1 MKWII
6 KKRYRKVFLFFVL
19 SCIIS
24 ASIVFV
30 FKSKKTLEEKQV
42 LRIALPF
49 DIRSLDIAFSHDDT
63 SIHVM
68 NMVFEGLVRR
78 DVNDM
83 PRPAV
88 AETIEVSENKKH
100 YIFHLRDCKWS
111 DGRDVTAYDFEFSW
125 KRSLDPSS
133 KYLTHLPHYFHPI
146 KNAKS
151 CLLGEVSI
159 DEVAIH
165 AIDEKTLSV
174 ELEYPAPYFLDI
186 VALPWFFPL
195 PKHVLEKEVNWG
207 NNENVVCNG
216 AFKLKHWK
224 KGYSIDVEKNLNYW
238 DKEKVYLDGINIS
251 IIGDART
258 TLMMYEKG
266 SLDWVGSPFV
276 TISYDTSSKILDREE
291 DDILMH
297 WLFVNTEKFPLNN
310 KKLRKSLAYAI
321 NRKEIVESIFHNLG
335 VPSSTPIAPPMR
347 LSIDPCF
354 KDNDILSAQTLFQEA
369 LQEMGLSK
377 EELPTI
383 ELSYIG
389 DLEIQHRIAQAIQ
402 SQWREV
408 LGMKKVSLKRSE
420 WAVHFNATVQGDYD
434 LGFSMWNVS
443 VLDPSFILEVFRNKA
458 DPLNKSNWENKRY
471 KKLLDTACF
480 TDNEHQRAQHLI
492 EAESILMEEMA
503 VIPLCCLKKRFAKK
517 NKLKGEMISSLE
529 FIDFKSAYF
538 EKRLEEVSRMPPLED
553 ERQVPP
559 YIEKEDKNLLNY

>member
-1 MKWII
+1 M
-6 KKRYRKVFLFFVL
+6 
-19 SCIIS
+19 
-24 ASIVFV
+24 
-30 FKSKKTLEEKQV
+30 EEKQV
-42 LRIALPF
+42 LKIALPF

-88 AETIEVSENKKH
+88 AEIIEISENKRH
-100 YIFHLRDCKWS
+100 YVFHLRDCKWS

-125 KRSLDPSS
+125 KRSLDPTS

-151 CLLGEVSI
+151 CLLGKISI
-159 DEVAIH
+159 NEVAIH
-165 AIDEKTLSV
+165 ALDKKTLSV

-186 VALPWFFPL
+186 IALPCFFPL
-195 PKHVLEKEVNWG
+195 PKHVLEKEINWG

-224 KGYSIDVEKNLNYW
+224 KGYLIDVEKNLHYW
-238 DKEKVYLDGINIS
+238 DKENVYLDGINIS

-276 TISYDTSSKILDREE
+276 TISYDVSSQILDREE

-297 WLFVNTEKFPLNN
+297 WLFVNIEKFPLNN
-310 KKLRKSLAYAI
+310 KKLRKSMAYAI
-321 NRKEIVESIFHNLG
+321 NRAAIVDNIFHNLG

-347 LSIDPCF
+347 LSINPCF
-354 KDNDILSAQTLFQEA
+354 KDNDTLSAQKLFQEA

-377 EELPTI
+377 EELPEI

-389 DLEIQHRIAQAIQ
+389 DLEIQHRMAQAIQ

-408 LGMKKVSLKRSE
+408 LGIKKVSLKRSE
-420 WAVHFNATVQGDYD
+420 WSVHFNASVQGDYD

-458 DPLNKSNWENKRY
+458 DPLNKSNWENKKY
-471 KKLLDTACF
+471 KILLDKSCF
-480 TDNEHQRAQHLI
+480 TKNQHKRNQYLI
-492 EAESILMEEMA
+492 EAEDILMDEMPL
-503 VIPLCCLKKRFAKK
+503 IPLCCLKKRFAKSS
-517 NKLKGEMISSLE
+517 KLKGEIISSLE

-538 EKRLEEVSRMPPLED
+538 DRGKEEVPILSFE
-553 ERQVPP
+553 E
-559 YIEKEDKNLLNY
+559 KNLPSHREEEITYQ